1 MQLNLTMSKKSQK
14 KEESK
19 NLKHRID
26 FITSQIRENR
36 IEHEML
42 ARELKHEL
50 DLYKVVFNKNN
61 KNDDT
66 KKSISRT

>member
-1 MQLNLTMSKKSQK
+1 
-14 KEESK
+14 
-19 NLKHRID
+19 
-26 FITSQIRENR
+26 
-36 IEHEML
+36 ML

>member
-1 MQLNLTMSKKSQK
+1 MSKKSQK
-14 KEESK
+14 TEESK
-19 NLKHRID
+19 KLKHRID

-42 ARELKHEL
+42 SRELKHEL

>member
-1 MQLNLTMSKKSQK
+1 VQLNLTMSKKSQK
-14 KEESK
+14 TEESK
-19 NLKHRID
+19 KLKHRID

-42 ARELKHEL
+42 SRELKHEL

-66 KKSISRT
+66 KESISRT

>member
-14 KEESK
+14 TEESK
-19 NLKHRID
+19 KLKHRID

-42 ARELKHEL
+42 SRELKHEL

-66 KKSISRT
+66 KESISRT